1 MHPNKKNNRY
11 VITASAAS
19 TVLTLAIMI
28 AASIMATA
36 PAAATTTTTPTT
48 EAGIEL
54 SPQPVYQEWSRTM
67 SLNPVNQTHVQATFA
82 GNGTL
87 NLPNGTETINTTA
100 SGSVLISEREG
111 TAIGKEVITIKQDG
125 SEESATATFFG
136 ITRQNLQEGTTG
148 GIVISLVDTNTT
160 GRLAPLD
167 GMILAGLLE
176 IQPDQTGVLT
186 LWEWQSGIPLPTPTS
201 PTATTTP
208 EVPSPLTDTTATM
221 TNATAAAAAD
231 DTNETTAAT
240 APEEEVGGGEEE
252 QQQQQQQ
259 QQTTPTITPPPP
271 PPLSPNPLFE

>member
-148 GIVISLVDTNTT
+148 GIVISLVDTNST

-221 TNATAAAAAD
+221 TNATAATD

-252 QQQQQQQ
+252 QQQQQQ
-259 QQTTPTITPPPP
+259 TTPTIT